1 MLTTVKKHKIR
12 IFNGELLCKRNLKLQ
27 KLLWICERSFVNS
40 HPVCLAPLY
49 SSSENMKKF

>member
-27 KLLWICERSFVNS
+27 KILQICVKSFVNFYPDS
-40 HPVCLAPLY
+40 YFSFLFDL
-49 SSSENMKKF
+49 KL